1 MQKVTNV
8 LGLLLGLFFVAIATM
23 FLLGMAPEDPN
34 PPAAGSAAEKFNS
47 AFATTGYMKLVKIL
61 EIVGGVLLMI
71 PRTRCLGLCV
81 LVPILVNIV
90 AFHVLVRGD
99 GIVNPILL
107 SILGVTAWLLLAE
120 RKAFLG
126 LVAAER

>member
-8 LGLLLGLFFVAIATM
+8 LGALLGLFFAAMASM
-23 FLLGMAPEDPN
+23 FLLGMFPDQ
-34 PPAAGSAAEKFNS
+34 PPPPAGSAAEKFMG
-47 AFATTGYMKLVKIL
+47 ALMPTGYMKLVKIL
-61 EIVGGVLLMI
+61 EVVGGVLLMI

-90 AFHVLVRGD
+90 AYHVLVAGES
-99 GIVNPILL
+99 IVNPMLL
-107 SILGVTAWLLLAE
+107 PILGVTLWLLLAE
-120 RKAFLG
+120 RKAFAG